1 MLNALK
7 RRIARYMAS
16 RGYVQHLVKEGLAH
30 DPEFMDRLRHQ
41 IRDELLRDSSFLGMA
56 SAVMEADPDRLR
68 GLARTPQVFHFLLS
82 ELGRNP
88 EALCLMLQRAP
99 LRQELLAQ
107 GAFLRALA
115 EDQKVMRALLRL
127 MPADQALAVWQ
138 SMLAGEPG
146 EGVPEGVGAKLAQNR
161 VTAHRPA
168 AGEAEPLHV
177 LSLLLAGQDG
187 LFAASLPRDDTR
199 IGTALLADDRV
210 RAAILATLAADPA
223 AVAELVEHAMMQPA
237 HGESVARRLQRVL
250 EIVTGFPAF
259 RLALRQD
266 PALRDRLLA
275 LLQEAAESHG
285 QTLKEV
291 VAAR

>member
-1 MLNALK
+1 MLNAVK

-30 DPEFMDRLRHQ
+30 DHEFMDRLRHQ
-41 IRDELLRDSSFLGMA
+41 IRDELLRDTHFLGMA
-56 SAVMEADPDRLR
+56 SAVMEADPERLR

-82 ELGRNP
+82 ELGRSP
-88 EALCLMLQRAP
+88 EALYLMLQRAP

-115 EDQKVMRALLRL
+115 EDPKVMQALLRL
-127 MPADQALAVWQ
+127 MPMDQALSAWQ
-138 SMLAGEPG
+138 SMLVGEPS
-146 EGVPEGVGAKLAQNR
+146 EGRAQGLGAKLAHTR
-161 VTAHRPA
+161 VTTQRMTMADA
-168 AGEAEPLHV
+168 APLRI
-177 LSLLLAGQDG
+177 LSLLLATSDG
-187 LFAASLPRDDTR
+187 VFAASLPRDDAR
-199 IGTALLADDRV
+199 IGAALLADPAV

-223 AVAELVEHAMMQPA
+223 AVTELVEHAMMQPA
-237 HGESVARRLQRVL
+237 HGESVAHRLQRLL

-275 LLQEAAESHG
+275 LMQEAAESHG
-285 QTLKEV
+285 QTLNDL